1 MPTELRAATRTA
13 RKVHHCGMCGGMIK
27 VGERHHVYTNVYDGR
42 VYDFRT
48 CEPCREDSI
57 VNEVHAW
64 AYYPD
69 EGVTVE
75 DAEEWAHEARNA
87 GTGPQIRMAE
97 DLLRRNGCACERCEQ
112 PAPPSAAIAARKEDD
127 Q

>member
-1 MPTELRAATRTA
+1 MPIQLKAATRVA
-13 RKVHHCGMCGGMIK
+13 RKEHRCGMCGGMIK

-112 PAPPSAAIAARKEDD
+112 PAPPSAAIAARKED
-127 Q
+127 